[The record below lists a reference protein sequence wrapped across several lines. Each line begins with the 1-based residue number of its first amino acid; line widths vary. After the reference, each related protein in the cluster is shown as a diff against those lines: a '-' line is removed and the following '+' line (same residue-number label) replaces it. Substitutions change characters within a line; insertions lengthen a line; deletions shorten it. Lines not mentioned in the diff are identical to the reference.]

1 MLNQV
6 VLVGRII
13 TIENNNVMINVPRN
27 YKNEE
32 GIYENDIFKINVIDN
47 IFKNVKEY
55 CMKGDLIGI
64 RGRIESQENTII
76 IKAEK
81 ITFLNTRKEKE
92 EN

>member
-32 GIYENDIFKINVIDN
+32 GIYENDTIKINVIDN

>member
-32 GIYENDIFKINVIDN
+32 GIYENDTIKINVIDN

-81 ITFLNTRKEKE
+81 ITFLSTRKEKE